1 MKIHPFGEGNTR
13 TTAVFL
19 VKYLKMLGFKKIN
32 SQMFAEH
39 SLYFINALVRANYE
53 NLREGVFATD
63 EYLVQFLENL
73 LLSETHLLRNRDLR
87 IRE

>member
-1 MKIHPFGEGNTR
+1 
-13 TTAVFL
+13 
-19 VKYLKMLGFKKIN
+19 MLGFKKIN
-32 SQMFAEH
+32 SQMFAED
-39 SLYFINALVRANYE
+39 SLYFRNALVRANYE